1 MAMKDLGKRDSYSE
15 AEAVF
20 SNEEK
25 KTKLEVFSR
34 TLVGLFF
41 LFFLAPRVF
50 FVPLVEVGPTLLAP
64 Q

>member
-1 MAMKDLGKRDSYSE
+1 MAMERPWEEDSYSE

-34 TLVGLFF
+34 TLLGLFF

-50 FVPLVEVGPTLLAP
+50 FLPLVEVGPTLLAP